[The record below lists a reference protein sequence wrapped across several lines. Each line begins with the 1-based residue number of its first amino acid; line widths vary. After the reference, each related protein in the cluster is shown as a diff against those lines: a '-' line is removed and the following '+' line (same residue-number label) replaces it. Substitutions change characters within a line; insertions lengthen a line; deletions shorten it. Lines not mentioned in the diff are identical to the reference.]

1 MYKRLDP
8 ISKCG
13 ILPIA
18 RFEDAKQA
26 VPFAEAIAEGGMP
39 FMEVLCRTDAALASI
54 QQITE
59 AYPDYLV
66 GAGTILTEEQAE
78 KAILAGAKFLVSPG
92 YDPELVKYCLSRH
105 VPIVPGCMTPG
116 EIQQALKLGVN
127 VQKFF
132 PADAYGG
139 TAILKELHGPY
150 PEVSFVATSVAAE
163 KVPEYLACPNIAAVG
178 GLFMYDEDCR
188 KQGDFDAI
196 REQIRAYGKQYGRR

>member
-1 MYKRLDP
+1 MYKILEP

-18 RFEDAKQA
+18 RFEDACQA
-26 VPFAEAIAEGGMP
+26 VPFAEAIRDGGMP
-39 FMEVLCRTDAALASI
+39 FMEILCRTDAALDSI
-54 QQITE
+54 RQVAE
-59 AYPDYLV
+59 KYPDYLV

-78 KAILAGAKFLVSPG
+78 KAIAAGAKFLVTPG
-92 YDPELVKYCLSRH
+92 FDPELIRYSLSRG

-116 EIQQALKLGVN
+116 EVQQALRLGVK

-132 PADAYGG
+132 PADAFGG
-139 TAILKELHGPY
+139 PAILKELHGPY
-150 PEVSFVATSVAAE
+150 PEVTFVATSVALD

-178 GLFMYDEDCR
+178 GLFMYDEACR

-196 REQIRAYGKQYGRR
+196 REQIRAFGHQYGRA